1 MSPLN
6 HKQRAFAAFYTTL
19 GPTFGN
25 AAASARAAG
34 YSERTVE
41 TCGPRLL
48 RNAQVKALVEELG
61 AKAEKKLEKKLSRTQ
76 DDILEELARLGF
88 SDITDIYNDE
98 TCTECGCSRGTLKHP
113 KDMPVEVR
121 RAIKSIEFEE
131 LCDGNHSDSMDG
143 EDKGRFVAGRV
154 VKMVLH
160 SKEKGLELLGK
171 NLKLF
176 TDKVDLHATG
186 TIAIINPYAEPQN
199 PEKKS

>member
-1 MSPLN
+1 MAPLN
-6 HKQRAFAAFYTTL
+6 HKQKAFARFYTTL

-25 AAASARAAG
+25 ATESAKQAG
-34 YSERTVE
+34 YSPRTATE
-41 TCGPRLL
+41 QGSRLL
-48 RNAQVKALVEELG
+48 TVVKVRELIKELG
-61 AKAEKKLEKKLSRTQ
+61 TKTEEKLERKLSRTQ
-76 DDILEELARLGF
+76 DNILEELARLGF
-88 SDITDIYNDE
+88 SDVTAIFNDD
-98 TCTECGCSRGTLKHP
+98 GTLKHP

-131 LCDGNHSDSMDG
+131 LWEGNKANTADG
-143 EDKGRFVAGRV
+143 EDKGRFVIGRIV
-154 VKMVLH
+154 RVVLH

-186 TIAIINPYAEPQN
+186 TIAIINPYAEPPN

>member
-1 MSPLN
+1 MAPLN
-6 HKQRAFAAFYTTL
+6 HKQKAFAAFYTTL

-25 AAASARAAG
+25 ATASYIAAG
-34 YSERTVE
+34 YSPRTAHASAHRMLEHAGV
-41 TCGPRLL
+41 
-48 RNAQVKALVEELG
+48 AALIAELG
-61 AKAEKKLEKKLSRTQ
+61 AKAEKKLEKKLGRTQ

-88 SDITDIYNDE
+88 SDITDIYNEE

-131 LCDGNHSDSMDG
+131 FWSGNHADTKDG
-143 EDKGRFVAGRV
+143 EDKGRFVAGRI

-176 TDKVDLHATG
+176 TDKVDLNAN
-186 TIAIINPYAEPQN
+186 IAISVIDPYAE
-199 PEKKS
+199 KKS